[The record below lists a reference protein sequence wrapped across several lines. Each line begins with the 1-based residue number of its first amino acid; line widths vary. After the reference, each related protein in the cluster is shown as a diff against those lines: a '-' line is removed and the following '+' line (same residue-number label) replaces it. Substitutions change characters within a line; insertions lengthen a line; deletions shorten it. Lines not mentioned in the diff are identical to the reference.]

1 MYTPS
6 SFEVTDDATIVEFLS
21 QNPFA
26 QLTSFNGSEPVVSHV
41 PLLLDENTGENGQLI
56 GHLARAN
63 SQWKHADQ
71 TTVLAVF
78 TGPHAYIS
86 SSWYETPKSVP
97 TWNYTA
103 VHVYGKFKV
112 IDDRQRSRTAVEQ
125 LVTKMETPLPKP
137 WNMDQAGE
145 DFIETLLDQ
154 IVGFTIDIDRFEG
167 KFKLSQN
174 HPQERRQLVI
184 DALSENNDDNSK
196 GTAELMR
203 RFETS

>member
-6 SFEVTDDATIVEFLS
+6 SFNVTDNETIVDFLA

-26 QLTSFNGSEPVVSHV
+26 QLTSFNGNEPVVSHI
-41 PLLLDENTGENGQLI
+41 PLLLDENAEANGRLI

-86 SSWYETPKSVP
+86 SSWYETPKLVP

-112 IDDRQRSRTAVEQ
+112 IDDRAHLRASVEQ
-125 LVTKMETPLPKP
+125 LVTKMESSQTRP
-137 WNMDQAGE
+137 WTIDQAGE
-145 DFIETLLDQ
+145 DFIETILDQ
-154 IVGFTIDIDRFEG
+154 IVGFTIDIERFEG

-174 HPQERRQLVI
+174 HPPERQQRVI
-184 DALSENNDDNSK
+184 EALSAYNDDNSK
-196 GTAELMR
+196 GIAELMQGNL
-203 RFETS
+203 EP